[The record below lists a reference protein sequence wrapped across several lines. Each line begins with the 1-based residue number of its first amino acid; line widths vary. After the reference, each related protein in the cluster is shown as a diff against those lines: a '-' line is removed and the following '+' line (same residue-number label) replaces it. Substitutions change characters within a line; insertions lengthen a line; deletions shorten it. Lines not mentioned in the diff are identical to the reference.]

1 MYYKAIHATTEICG
15 RLFPLLSHTG
25 VKKKLLNTESQ
36 PWKGWGDFGQKEKE
50 AWSTNHAY
58 SPVLFISNFSW
69 LYGKGTKNPA
79 RWKEKAAS
87 RFSTRPSRWTYRV
100 SESSCRLLLKLS
112 HWEQVR
118 CRIEPQMMP
127 LLHCS
132 QGHDHIEW
140 FWFFLM
146 WNCAFPIL
154 ACFCIRQ
161 YFSI

>member
-1 MYYKAIHATTEICG
+1 MYYKATHATSEICG
-15 RLFPLLSHTG
+15 RLFPLLSHMG

-36 PWKGWGDFGQKEKE
+36 PWKGWSDFSQKEKE
-50 AWSTNHAY
+50 AWRTNHAY

-79 RWKEKAAS
+79 RWKEKAAPDS
-87 RFSTRPSRWTYRV
+87 ALGQAGEHTGVLKAAAW
-100 SESSCRLLLKLS
+100 LLLKLS